1 MMEINKVSLGGEN
14 ENMATERLNDL
25 RAFKTF
31 VDEKL
36 SGGEAS
42 LTLDDALSYWEF
54 ENQTEEE
61 REATLRAIRQ
71 GLADAEAGKVRSIDD
86 FDHEFRQKHGL
97 APRA

>member
-1 MMEINKVSLGGEN
+1 
-14 ENMATERLNDL
+14 MATERVNDL

-36 SGGEAS
+36 SDSEAS
-42 LTLDDALSYWEF
+42 LTLDDALSYWEY

-61 REATLRAIRQ
+61 REATLRAVRQ
-71 GLADAEAGKVRSIDD
+71 GLADADAGRVRSIDD
-86 FDHEFRQKHGL
+86 FDREFRQKHGL